1 MKIKIYA
8 IALLLLSMTSCNKL
22 LDVDPYTFS
31 RGEDYYK
38 TEDQIRLA
46 VNGVYATTQAT
57 YTGNFPAMTEMRSD
71 NTNYQY
77 DESNRGAQQREEID
91 EFLISPT
98 NNQVQDVW
106 SRLYAT
112 IQQANIVLGKIDAVT
127 FTDET
132 LKNQYKGELQ
142 FLRAMQYFHL
152 VRLFG
157 EVPLIL
163 EEISG
168 PATAFGGE
176 KASVQAVY
184 DQIILDAKAAAGNL
198 PPKFTG
204 ANLGRAT
211 KAAAM
216 TLLGEVYITLKQ
228 YNLAIPAL
236 QEVTTMGYGIMDN
249 YADNFDPTKK
259 NNKESIYAI
268 QFNYGLESEAAN
280 WIFSF
285 GPRDGRQILT
295 GFGGTL
301 GGWNTPTPSMVN
313 AYEPGDVRKDAS
325 IQMFTNAANT
335 KYQEAV
341 YFGGSTIPF
350 IRKYYHPPYPRN
362 SRSDENMP
370 VYRYSYVLLMLSEAM
385 AESGTGDPY
394 GPLNEVRQRA
404 NLGPLS
410 GLTTPDLKAAI
421 LHEQRV
427 ELAFENHRWFQLL
440 RSGKAI
446 EIMTAHGNE
455 QKALLPRLSDATY
468 NIQPYKLLY
477 PIPERETRL
486 NNIEQNPEWK

>member
-1 MKIKIYA
+1 
-8 IALLLLSMTSCNKL
+8 MTSCNKL

-46 VNGVYATTQAT
+46 VNGVYATTQAN
-57 YTGNFPAMTEMRSD
+57 YTGNLPAMTEMRSD
-71 NTNYQY
+71 NTTYQY
-77 DESNRGAQQREEID
+77 DESNRGSQQREELD
-91 EFLISPT
+91 EFLISTT

-106 SRLYAT
+106 SRFYTT
-112 IQQANIVLGKIDAVT
+112 IQQANIVLGKIDAVE
-127 FTDET
+127 FADENV
-132 LKNQYKGELQ
+132 KNQYKGELQ
-142 FLRAMQYFHL
+142 FLRAMQYFYL

-163 EEISG
+163 EEVSG
-168 PATAFGGE
+168 PATAFNGE

-184 DQIILDAKAAAGNL
+184 DQIILDAKAAADNL
-198 PPKFTG
+198 PANYTG
-204 ANLGRAT
+204 ANIGRAS
-211 KAAAM
+211 KGAAL
-216 TLLGEVYITLKQ
+216 TLLGEVYLTLKQ

-236 QEVTTMGYGIMDN
+236 QQVTTLNYGLMDN
-249 YADNFDPTKK
+249 YADNFNPDMK

-285 GPRDGRQILT
+285 GPLDGRQILT
-295 GFGGTL
+295 GFGGKL
-301 GGWNTPTPSMVN
+301 GGWNIPTPSIVN
-313 AYEPGDVRKDAS
+313 AYEPGDIRKDAS
-325 IQMFTNAANT
+325 IQMFTNPANAI
-335 KYQEAV
+335 YQEAQ

-350 IRKYYHPPYPRN
+350 IKKYYHPPYPRN
-362 SRSDENMP
+362 SRANENWP

-385 AESGTGDPY
+385 AESGSGDPY
-394 GPLNEVRQRA
+394 GPLNQVRDRA
-404 NLGPLS
+404 DLDPLS
-410 GLTTPDLKAAI
+410 GLSTPALKDAI

-455 QKALLPRLSDATY
+455 QKALLPRLSAATY